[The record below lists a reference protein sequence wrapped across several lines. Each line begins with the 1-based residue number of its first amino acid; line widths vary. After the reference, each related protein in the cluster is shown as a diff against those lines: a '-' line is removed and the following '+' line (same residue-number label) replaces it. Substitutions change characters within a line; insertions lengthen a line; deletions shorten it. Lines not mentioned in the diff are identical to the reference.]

1 MELLRDDVGVLKD
14 TPRSL
19 LKAGKTRDYIL
30 FSLNGKPLQS
40 TFGGI
45 KDGSNSN
52 RSSRFFAPLLH
63 FVQELAVMERGLP
76 PLAFPTFIIY

>member
-1 MELLRDDVGVLKD
+1 MELLRDNVGLRKD
-14 TPRSL
+14 TPPSL
-19 LKAGKTRDYIL
+19 LKAGKARDYIL

-40 TFGGI
+40 TSGGI

-52 RSSRFFAPLLH
+52 RSSRFFVPLLN